1 MTTKKP
7 SRARKPKKPEHK
19 PREELSPPKS
29 VVREPIHWGQKFFSD
44 GTPVRFPE
52 KTAPKPPP
60 PPPWYR
66 EHWQNLA
73 VVIAVAFLAG
83 VCWSSWPGLDRL
95 AAFVGL

>member
-7 SRARKPKKPEHK
+7 SRARKPKNPEHK
-19 PREELSPPKS
+19 PRAELSPPKS
-29 VVREPIHWGQKFFSD
+29 VVREPVYLPPEFSASI
-44 GTPVRFPE
+44 RLRSQE
-52 KTAPKPPP
+52 EAAPKPPP